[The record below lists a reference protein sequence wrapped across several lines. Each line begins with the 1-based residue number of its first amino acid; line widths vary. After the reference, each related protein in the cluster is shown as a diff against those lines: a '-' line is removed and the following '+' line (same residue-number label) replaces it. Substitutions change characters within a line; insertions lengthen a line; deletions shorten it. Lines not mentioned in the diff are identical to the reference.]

1 MSDVAG
7 YILVGGKSSRFGR
20 DKALVEIGGRP
31 LALRVADALSPVTG
45 EVTLVGAPEKYL
57 RLGLR
62 VIPDPLPDF
71 GPLAGILA
79 ALEDSKSAWNL
90 LVACDMPGISS
101 EFLSFL
107 LERARESRADVML
120 PMDAGGRAEPLCAV
134 YALGS
139 QGAIR
144 QAIER
149 GTHKVSDA
157 FDQLQVGRLLPAE
170 YGRFDPD
177 GRLFANLNSPA
188 DWEKLDGK
196 KLDREKLARGP
207 GPKVC

>member
-1 MSDVAG
+1 ME
-7 YILVGGKSSRFGR
+7 L
-20 DKALVEIGGRP
+20 GGRP
-31 LALRVADALSPVTG
+31 LALRVADALYPVTG
-45 EVTLVGAPEKYL
+45 EVTLVGSPEKYL
-57 RLGLR
+57 PLGLR

-107 LERARESRADVML
+107 LATARGSQADVVL
-120 PMDAGGRAEPLCAV
+120 PVDAGGRAEPLCAA

-139 QGAIR
+139 REAIR
-144 QAIER
+144 QAVER
-149 GTHKVSDA
+149 GTRKVTTGLGGLRV
-157 FDQLQVGRLLPAE
+157 QHLLPAE
-170 YGRFDPD
+170 YAGFDPD
-177 GRLFANLNSPA
+177 GRLFTNLNSSA
-188 DWEKLDGK
+188 DWEEMDGE

>member
-1 MSDVAG
+1 VSDVAG

-31 LALRVADALSPVTG
+31 LALRLADALAPVTG
-45 EVTLVGAPEKYL
+45 AVTLVGSPDKYCH
-57 RLGLR
+57 LGLR
-62 VIPDPLPDF
+62 VIPDALADF

-90 LVACDMPGISS
+90 LLACDMPGLGS

-107 LERARESRADVML
+107 LATARDSQVDVVF
-120 PMDAGGRAEPLCAV
+120 PVDAEGRAEPLCAA

-139 QGAIR
+139 REEIR
-144 QAIER
+144 QAVER
-149 GTHKVSDA
+149 GTHKVTDA
-157 FDQLQVGRLLPAE
+157 LGGLRVRQLLPAE
-170 YGRFDPD
+170 YAGFDPD

-188 DWEKLDGK
+188 DWEKLG
-196 KLDREKLARGP
+196 
-207 GPKVC
+207 